1 MEQKIIYTLS
11 VVFLIINFVFT
22 MVGITQI
29 NQHTTEQ
36 AQRVETVYKHSTQN
50 IWKTAI
56 LSAVDNKDKTAKEK

>member
-11 VVFLIINFVFT
+11 IVFLIINFVFT

-36 AQRVETVYKHSTQN
+36 AQRVETVYKNSTQN

-56 LSAVDNKDKTAKEK
+56 IDAVENKDKTAKEK

>member
-11 VVFLIINFVFT
+11 IVFLVINFVFC

-50 IWKTAI
+50 IWKTAVI
-56 LSAVDNKDKTAKEK
+56 SAAENNTQKPEEK

>member
-56 LSAVDNKDKTAKEK
+56 LDAAENKTPNTKEK

>member
-22 MVGITQI
+22 MVGISQV
-29 NQHTTEQ
+29 NQHTTQQ

-50 IWKTAI
+50 IWKTAV
-56 LSAVDNKDKTAKEK
+56 LSAKDNNNKNTEKK

>member
-29 NQHTTEQ
+29 NQHTTQQ

-50 IWKTAI
+50 IWKTAV
-56 LSAVDNKDKTAKEK
+56 LSAKDNNTQKPEEK

>member
-11 VVFLIINFVFT
+11 IVFLVINFVFC

-29 NQHTTEQ
+29 NNHTTEQ

-50 IWKTAI
+50 IWKTAV
-56 LSAVDNKDKTAKEK
+56 LSAVDNKTPNTKEK

>member
-11 VVFLIINFVFT
+11 VIFLIINFVFT
-22 MVGITQI
+22 MVGISQV
-29 NQHTTEQ
+29 NQHTTQQ

-56 LSAVDNKDKTAKEK
+56 LDAAENKNTKH

>member
-1 MEQKIIYTLS
+1 MEQKIIYILS

-22 MVGITQI
+22 MVGISQV
-29 NQHTTEQ
+29 NQHTTQQ

-56 LSAVDNKDKTAKEK
+56 LDAAENKTPNTKEK